1 MNREMVVAEWRRAVE
16 SLGAAEVLSRAGYA
30 RDSIGRSYYAV
41 LHAAKSALFVHD
53 VAISSHAAAR
63 SMFGLH
69 LVRTGEIERKW
80 AGDLAE
86 SMDDRLRADYGIQI
100 RISSEDAEDEHD
112 RAKAFLD
119 RMRRYLLA
127 SGLTEQELAAERDD
141 G

>member
-1 MNREMVVAEWRRAVE
+1 
-16 SLGAAEVLSRAGYA
+16 
-30 RDSIGRSYYAV
+30 
-41 LHAAKSALFVHD
+41 
-53 VAISSHAAAR
+53 
-63 SMFGLH
+63 MFGLH
-69 LVRTGEIERKW
+69 LVRTGQIERKW

-127 SGLTEQELAAERDD
+127 SGLTERELASERRD